1 MWFFFIRS
9 RCRCDSSLLKAFLG
23 AFVVNSILWLA
34 FDVIRFLTRRVSKQF
49 QFHILNLLNTKLL
62 FLLMKTFSTVFFG
75 CLIAFI
81 LPLQAQESS
90 TQQLTQLMKD
100 YPVMGLSIALVKEG
114 KVVHTQA
121 LGWKEEGKLPLQT
134 TDLFRI
140 ASISK
145 SFTAT
150 ALLQLVEKKVISLDD
165 DVSNLIGFPIR
176 NPKFPETVITLRM
189 LLSHTSSINDQQGYF
204 TLDAI
209 HPEKNA
215 TWQAAYNAYAPGKG
229 YEYCNLNFNLAG
241 AILEKYSGLRFDAYI
256 QENILKPLGLYGGYD
271 VDQLDKSRF
280 ATLYAYQRDSAKF
293 IPSPAAYVSKG
304 EELKTYISGYST
316 PIFSPTGG
324 MKISAPDL
332 AKYLLLHMNYGKV
345 GKVRLISS
353 AHSHEMQTPLSS
365 DENYGLALWKT
376 DVLIPGVEL
385 VGHTGS
391 AYGLYSAIFFNP
403 EEKYGFV
410 VISNGCDPTEEEG
423 YIRVIRRVVQILHEE
438 WIVKP

>member
-1 MWFFFIRS
+1 MKSTLCLFFVLLFATAFS
-9 RCRCDSSLLKAFLG
+9 LKAQD
-23 AFVVNSILWLA
+23 A
-34 FDVIRFLTRRVSKQF
+34 T
-49 QFHILNLLNTKLL
+49 
-62 FLLMKTFSTVFFG
+62 
-75 CLIAFI
+75 
-81 LPLQAQESS
+81 
-90 TQQLTQLMKD
+90 TQRLTQLMQD
-100 YPVMGLSIALVKEG
+100 YPVMGLSVAVVKEG

-121 LGWKEEGKLPLQT
+121 LGWKEEGKEPLES

-165 DVSNLIGFPIR
+165 DVSDLIGFRIR
-176 NPKFPETVITLRM
+176 NPKFPDTVITLRM
-189 LLSHTSSINDQQGYF
+189 LLSHTSSINDQLGYF

-215 TWQAAYNAYAPGKG
+215 TWQGAYNAYAPGKG

-271 VDQLDKSRF
+271 VDQLDKSRL

-293 IPSPAAYVSKG
+293 TASPAAYVSKS
-304 EELKTYISGYST
+304 EELKTYIPGYST

-345 GKVRLISS
+345 GTTRIISN
-353 AHSHEMQTPLSS
+353 AHAKAMQTPLST

-376 DVLIPGVEL
+376 DVLLPGVEL

-391 AYGLYSAIFFNP
+391 AYGLYSALFFNP

-423 YIRVIRRVVQILHEE
+423 YIRVIRRAIQILHEE
-438 WIVKP
+438 WIVEP

>member
-1 MWFFFIRS
+1 MKIFYT
-9 RCRCDSSLLKAFLG
+9 LL
-23 AFVVNSILWLA
+23 I
-34 FDVIRFLTRRVSKQF
+34 
-49 QFHILNLLNTKLL
+49 
-62 FLLMKTFSTVFFG
+62 G
-75 CLIAFI
+75 CMLVCI

-90 TQQLTQLMKD
+90 TQRLTKLMQD
-100 YPVMGLSIALVKEG
+100 YPVMGLSVAVVKDS

-121 LGWKEEGKLPLQT
+121 FGWKEDGKERLET

-150 ALLQLVEKKVISLDD
+150 ALLQLVEKKVLSLDE
-165 DVSNLIGFPIR
+165 DVSDLIGFRIR
-176 NPKFPETVITLRM
+176 NPKFPDTVITLRM

-209 HPEKNA
+209 HPEKNV
-215 TWQAAYNAYAPGKG
+215 TWQGAYNAYAPGKG

-256 QENILKPLGLYGGYD
+256 QENILQPLRLYGGYD

-293 IPSPAAYVSKG
+293 TASPAAYVSKS
-304 EELKTYISGYST
+304 EELKTYVPGYST

-345 GKVRLISS
+345 GPTRIISTAS
-353 AHSHEMQTPLSS
+353 AKAMQTPLST

-391 AYGLYSAIFFNP
+391 AYGLYSALFFNP

-423 YIRVIRRVVQILHEE
+423 YIRVIRRAIQILHEE

>member
-1 MWFFFIRS
+1 MKSFMILFFVMLLS
-9 RCRCDSSLLKAFLG
+9 NAVSLK
-23 AFVVNSILWLA
+23 
-34 FDVIRFLTRRVSKQF
+34 
-49 QFHILNLLNTKLL
+49 
-62 FLLMKTFSTVFFG
+62 
-75 CLIAFI
+75 
-81 LPLQAQESS
+81 AQESS
-90 TQQLTQLMKD
+90 TQRLTQFMQE
-100 YPVMGLSIALVKEG
+100 YPVMGLSVAVVKEG

-121 LGWKEEGKLPLQT
+121 LGWKEEGKESLET
-134 TDLFRI
+134 SDLFRI

-150 ALLQLVEKKVISLDD
+150 GLLQLVEKKVLSLDD

-176 NPKFPETVITLRM
+176 NPKFPDRVITLRM

-209 HPEKNA
+209 QPEKNSA
-215 TWQAAYNAYAPGKG
+215 WQAAYNAYAPGEG
-229 YEYCNLNFNLAG
+229 YQYCNLNFNLAG
-241 AILEKYSGLRFDAYI
+241 AILEKYSGVRFDAYI

-271 VDQLDKSRF
+271 VDQLDKSRL
-280 ATLYAYQRDSAKF
+280 ATLYTYQRDSAKF
-293 IPSPAAYVSKG
+293 IPSPAAYASKS
-304 EELKTYISGYST
+304 EELKTYIPGYST

-324 MKISAPDL
+324 MKISASDL

-365 DENYGLALWKT
+365 NENYGLALWKT
-376 DVLIPGVEL
+376 NVLIPGVEL

-391 AYGLYSAIFFNP
+391 AYGLYSALFFHP

-410 VISNGCDPTEEEG
+410 VISNGCDSTEEEG
-423 YIRVIRRVVQILHEE
+423 YIRVIRRAIQILYEE
-438 WIVKP
+438 FVVKS

>member
-1 MWFFFIRS
+1 MKILLTAFF
-9 RCRCDSSLLKAFLG
+9 CTFL
-23 AFVVNSILWLA
+23 
-34 FDVIRFLTRRVSKQF
+34 
-49 QFHILNLLNTKLL
+49 
-62 FLLMKTFSTVFFG
+62 FFN
-75 CLIAFI
+75 
-81 LPLQAQESS
+81 LPLLAQESS
-90 TQQLTQLMKD
+90 RQRLTQLMDD
-100 YPVMGLSIALVKEG
+100 YPVMGLSVAVVKEG

-121 LGWKEEGKLPLQT
+121 LGWKEEGKVSLQT
-134 TDLFRI
+134 SDLFRI

-150 ALLQLVEKKVISLDD
+150 GLLQLVEKGKISLDD
-165 DVSNLIGFPIR
+165 EVSSLIGFPIR
-176 NPKFPETVITLRM
+176 NPKFPDRVITLRM
-189 LLSHTSSINDQQGYF
+189 LLSHTSSLNDSQGYF
-204 TLDAI
+204 TLDVA
-209 HPEKNA
+209 HPDKNVR
-215 TWQAAYNAYAPGKG
+215 WQEVYNTYSPGEG
-229 YEYCNLNFNLAG
+229 YQYCNLNFNLAG
-241 AILEKYSGLRFDAYI
+241 AILEKHSGVRFDTYI

-271 VDQLDKSRF
+271 VDQLDKSRL
-280 ATLYAYQRDSAKF
+280 ATLYNYQRDSALF
-293 IPSPAAYVSKG
+293 VPSPAAYVSKS
-304 EELKTYISGYST
+304 EELKTYIPGYST

-353 AHSHEMQTPLSS
+353 AHAQEMQTPLSS

-391 AYGLYSAIFFNP
+391 AYGLYSALFFNP

-423 YIRVIRRVVQILHEE
+423 YIRVIRRVLQILHEE
-438 WIVKP
+438 WIVKS

>member
-1 MWFFFIRS
+1 MKIFYT
-9 RCRCDSSLLKAFLG
+9 LL
-23 AFVVNSILWLA
+23 I
-34 FDVIRFLTRRVSKQF
+34 
-49 QFHILNLLNTKLL
+49 
-62 FLLMKTFSTVFFG
+62 G
-75 CLIAFI
+75 CMLVCI

-90 TQQLTQLMKD
+90 TQRLTKLMQD
-100 YPVMGLSIALVKEG
+100 YPVMGLSVAVVKEG

-121 LGWKEEGKLPLQT
+121 LGWKEEGKEPLET

-150 ALLQLVEKKVISLDD
+150 ALLKLVEKKVLSLDD
-165 DVSNLIGFPIR
+165 DVSDLIGFRIR
-176 NPKFPETVITLRM
+176 NPKFPDTVITLRM

-209 HPEKNA
+209 HPEKNSN
-215 TWQAAYNAYAPGKG
+215 WQGAYNAYAPGKG

-241 AILEKYSGLRFDAYI
+241 AILEKYSGVRFDAYI
-256 QENILKPLGLYGGYD
+256 QENILQPLGLYGGYD
-271 VDQLDKSRF
+271 VDQLDKSRL

-293 IPSPAAYVSKG
+293 TASPAAYVSKS
-304 EELKTYISGYST
+304 EELKTYVPGYST

-332 AKYLLLHMNYGKV
+332 AKYLLLHLNYGKV
-345 GKVRLISS
+345 GTTRIIST
-353 AHSHEMQTPLSS
+353 ANAKAMQTPLST

-376 DVLIPGVEL
+376 DVLLPGVEL

-391 AYGLYSAIFFNP
+391 AYGLYSALFFNP

-423 YIRVIRRVVQILHEE
+423 YIRVIRRAIQILHEE
-438 WIVKP
+438 WIVKPY

>member
-1 MWFFFIRS
+1 MKSTLCLFFVLLFATAFS
-9 RCRCDSSLLKAFLG
+9 LKAQD
-23 AFVVNSILWLA
+23 A
-34 FDVIRFLTRRVSKQF
+34 T
-49 QFHILNLLNTKLL
+49 
-62 FLLMKTFSTVFFG
+62 
-75 CLIAFI
+75 
-81 LPLQAQESS
+81 
-90 TQQLTQLMKD
+90 TQRLTQLMQD
-100 YPVMGLSIALVKEG
+100 YPVMGLSVAVVKEG
-114 KVVHTQA
+114 RVVHTQA
-121 LGWKEEGKLPLQT
+121 LGWKEEGKEPLET

-150 ALLQLVEKKVISLDD
+150 ALLQLVEKKVLSLDD
-165 DVSNLIGFPIR
+165 DVSDLIGFRVR
-176 NPKFPETVITLRM
+176 NPKFPNTVITLRM

-209 HPEKNA
+209 HPKKNA
-215 TWQAAYNAYAPGKG
+215 TWQGAYNAYAPGKG

-271 VDQLDKSRF
+271 VDQLDKSRL
-280 ATLYAYQRDSAKF
+280 ATLYAYQQDSAKF
-293 IPSPAAYVSKG
+293 TASPAAYVSKS
-304 EELKTYISGYST
+304 EELKTYVPGYST

-345 GKVRLISS
+345 GTTRIIST
-353 AHSHEMQTPLSS
+353 ANAKTMQTPLST

-376 DVLIPGVEL
+376 DVLLPGVEL

-391 AYGLYSAIFFNP
+391 AYGLYSALFFNP

-423 YIRVIRRVVQILHEE
+423 YIRVIRRAIQILHEE

>member
-1 MWFFFIRS
+1 MKSTLCLFFGLLLATAFS
-9 RCRCDSSLLKAFLG
+9 LKAQD
-23 AFVVNSILWLA
+23 A
-34 FDVIRFLTRRVSKQF
+34 T
-49 QFHILNLLNTKLL
+49 
-62 FLLMKTFSTVFFG
+62 
-75 CLIAFI
+75 
-81 LPLQAQESS
+81 
-90 TQQLTQLMKD
+90 TQRLTQLMQD
-100 YPVMGLSIALVKEG
+100 YPVMGLSVAVVKEG

-121 LGWKEEGKLPLQT
+121 LGWKEEGKEPLET

-150 ALLQLVEKKVISLDD
+150 ALLQLVEKKVLSLDD
-165 DVSNLIGFPIR
+165 DVSNLIGFRIR
-176 NPKFPETVITLRM
+176 NPKFPDTVITLRM

-215 TWQAAYNAYAPGKG
+215 NWQGAYNAYAPGKG

-256 QENILKPLGLYGGYD
+256 QEKILQPLGLYGGYD
-271 VDQLDKSRF
+271 VDQLDKSRL

-293 IPSPAAYVSKG
+293 TASPAAYVSKS
-304 EELKTYISGYST
+304 EELKTYVPGYST

-345 GKVRLISS
+345 GTTRIISKV
-353 AHSHEMQTPLSS
+353 HSKEMQTPLST

-376 DVLIPGVEL
+376 DVLLPGVEL

-391 AYGLYSAIFFNP
+391 AYGLYSALFFNP

-423 YIRVIRRVVQILHEE
+423 YIRVIRRAIQILHEE
-438 WIVKP
+438 WIMKP

>member
-1 MWFFFIRS
+1 MCIFPIIYPKN
-9 RCRCDSSLLKAFLG
+9 SL
-23 AFVVNSILWLA
+23 SI
-34 FDVIRFLTRRVSKQF
+34 K
-49 QFHILNLLNTKLL
+49 
-62 FLLMKTFSTVFFG
+62 STLCLFFG
-75 CLIAFI
+75 LLLATAFS
-81 LPLQAQESS
+81 LSAQDAT
-90 TQQLTQLMKD
+90 TQRLTQLMQD
-100 YPVMGLSIALVKEG
+100 YPVMGLSVAVVKDG

-121 LGWKEEGKLPLQT
+121 LGWKEEGKEPLET

-165 DVSNLIGFPIR
+165 DVSNLIGFRIR
-176 NPKFPETVITLRM
+176 NPKFSDTVITLRM

-215 TWQAAYNAYAPGKG
+215 TWQGAYNAYAPGKG

-256 QENILKPLGLYGGYD
+256 QKNILKPLGLYGGYD
-271 VDQLDKSRF
+271 VDQLDKSRL

-293 IPSPAAYVSKG
+293 TASPAAYVSKS
-304 EELKTYISGYST
+304 EELKTYVPGYTT

-345 GKVRLISS
+345 GTTRIIST
-353 AHSHEMQTPLSS
+353 ANAKTMQTPLSS

-376 DVLIPGVEL
+376 DVLLPGVEL

-391 AYGLYSAIFFNP
+391 AYGLYSALFFNP

-410 VISNGCDPTEEEG
+410 VISNGCDPTEEDG
-423 YIRVIRRVVQILHEE
+423 YIRVIRRAIQILHEE

>member
-1 MWFFFIRS
+1 MKSTLCLFFGLLLANAFS
-9 RCRCDSSLLKAFLG
+9 LKAQD
-23 AFVVNSILWLA
+23 A
-34 FDVIRFLTRRVSKQF
+34 T
-49 QFHILNLLNTKLL
+49 
-62 FLLMKTFSTVFFG
+62 
-75 CLIAFI
+75 
-81 LPLQAQESS
+81 
-90 TQQLTQLMKD
+90 TQRLTQLMQD
-100 YPVMGLSIALVKEG
+100 YPVMGLSVAVVKEG

-121 LGWKEEGKLPLQT
+121 LGWKVEGKEPLET

-150 ALLQLVEKKVISLDD
+150 ALLQLVEKKLLSLDD
-165 DVSNLIGFPIR
+165 DVSNLIGFRIR
-176 NPKFPETVITLRM
+176 NPKFPDTVITLRM

-215 TWQAAYNAYAPGKG
+215 NWQAAYNAYAPGKG
-229 YEYCNLNFNLAG
+229 YQYCNLNFNLAG
-241 AILEKYSGLRFDAYI
+241 AILEKYSGVRFDTYI

-293 IPSPAAYVSKG
+293 IPSPAAYVSKS
-304 EELKTYISGYST
+304 EELKTYIPGYST

-345 GKVRLISS
+345 GKVRLISA
-353 AHSHEMQTPLSS
+353 AHSQEMQTPLSL

-376 DVLIPGVEL
+376 DVLLPGVEL

-391 AYGLYSAIFFNP
+391 AYGLYSALFFNP

-423 YIRVIRRVVQILHEE
+423 YIRVIRRAMQILYEQ

>member
-1 MWFFFIRS
+1 LLANAFS
-9 RCRCDSSLLKAFLG
+9 LKAQD
-23 AFVVNSILWLA
+23 A
-34 FDVIRFLTRRVSKQF
+34 T
-49 QFHILNLLNTKLL
+49 
-62 FLLMKTFSTVFFG
+62 
-75 CLIAFI
+75 
-81 LPLQAQESS
+81 
-90 TQQLTQLMKD
+90 TQRLTQLMQD
-100 YPVMGLSIALVKEG
+100 YPVMGLSVAVVKEG

-121 LGWKEEGKLPLQT
+121 LGWKEEGKEPLET
-134 TDLFRI
+134 SDLFRI

-165 DVSNLIGFPIR
+165 DVSDLIGFQIR
-176 NPKFPETVITLRM
+176 NPKFLDTVITLRM

-215 TWQAAYNAYAPGKG
+215 TWQGAYNAYAPGKG

-241 AILEKYSGLRFDAYI
+241 AILEKYSGARFDAYI
-256 QENILKPLGLYGGYD
+256 QENILQPLDLYGGYD

-293 IPSPAAYVSKG
+293 IASPAAYVSKS
-304 EELKTYISGYST
+304 EELKTYVPGYST

-332 AKYLLLHMNYGKV
+332 AKYLLLHLNYGKV
-345 GKVRLISS
+345 GATRIIST
-353 AHSHEMQTPLSS
+353 ANAKAMQTPLSS

-391 AYGLYSAIFFNP
+391 AYGLYSAMFFNP

-423 YIRVIRRVVQILHEE
+423 YIRVIRRAIQILHEE

>member
-1 MWFFFIRS
+1 
-9 RCRCDSSLLKAFLG
+9 
-23 AFVVNSILWLA
+23 
-34 FDVIRFLTRRVSKQF
+34 
-49 QFHILNLLNTKLL
+49 
-62 FLLMKTFSTVFFG
+62 MKSTLCLFFG
-75 CLIAFI
+75 LLLATAFS
-81 LPLQAQESS
+81 LSAQDAT
-90 TQQLTQLMKD
+90 TQRLTQLMQD
-100 YPVMGLSIALVKEG
+100 YPVMGLSVAVVKDG

-121 LGWKEEGKLPLQT
+121 LGWKEEGKEPLET

-150 ALLQLVEKKVISLDD
+150 AILQLVEKKVLSLDD
-165 DVSNLIGFPIR
+165 NVSDLIGFRIR
-176 NPKFPETVITLRM
+176 NPKFPDTVITLRM

-215 TWQAAYNAYAPGKG
+215 TWQGAYNAYAPGKG

-256 QENILKPLGLYGGYD
+256 QKNILKPLGLYGGYD
-271 VDQLDKSRF
+271 VDQLDKSRL

-293 IPSPAAYVSKG
+293 TASPAAYVSKS
-304 EELKTYISGYST
+304 EELKTYVPGYST

-345 GKVRLISS
+345 GTTRIISTANS
-353 AHSHEMQTPLSS
+353 KAMQTSLST
-365 DENYGLALWKT
+365 DENYGLALWQT
-376 DVLIPGVEL
+376 DVLLPGVNL

-391 AYGLYSAIFFNP
+391 AYGLYSALFFNP

-410 VISNGCDPTEEEG
+410 VISNGCDPTEEDG
-423 YIRVIRRVVQILHEE
+423 YIRVIRRAIQILHEE

>member
-1 MWFFFIRS
+1 MRFIFSFLLSVFFF
-9 RCRCDSSLLKAFLG
+9 SSFNVKAQD
-23 AFVVNSILWLA
+23 A
-34 FDVIRFLTRRVSKQF
+34 T
-49 QFHILNLLNTKLL
+49 
-62 FLLMKTFSTVFFG
+62 
-75 CLIAFI
+75 
-81 LPLQAQESS
+81 
-90 TQQLTQLMKD
+90 TQRLTQLMQD
-100 YPVMGLSIALVKEG
+100 YPVMGLSVAVVKEG

-121 LGWKEEGKLPLQT
+121 LGWKEEGKELLES

-165 DVSNLIGFPIR
+165 DVSDLIGFRIR
-176 NPKFPETVITLRM
+176 NPKFPDTVITLRM

-215 TWQAAYNAYAPGKG
+215 TWQGAYNAYAPGKG

-256 QENILKPLGLYGGYD
+256 QENILQPLGLYGGYD

-293 IPSPAAYVSKG
+293 TASPAAYVSKS
-304 EELKTYISGYST
+304 EELKTYVPGYNT

-345 GKVRLISS
+345 GTTRIIST
-353 AHSHEMQTPLSS
+353 ANAKAMQTPLST

-391 AYGLYSAIFFNP
+391 AYGLYSALFFNP

-423 YIRVIRRVVQILHEE
+423 YIRVIRRAIQILHEE

>member
-1 MWFFFIRS
+1 MKSTLCLFFVLLFATAFS
-9 RCRCDSSLLKAFLG
+9 LKAQD
-23 AFVVNSILWLA
+23 A
-34 FDVIRFLTRRVSKQF
+34 T
-49 QFHILNLLNTKLL
+49 
-62 FLLMKTFSTVFFG
+62 
-75 CLIAFI
+75 
-81 LPLQAQESS
+81 
-90 TQQLTQLMKD
+90 TQRLTQLMQD
-100 YPVMGLSIALVKEG
+100 YPVMGLSVAVVKEG

-121 LGWKEEGKLPLQT
+121 LGWKEEGKERLET

-150 ALLQLVEKKVISLDD
+150 ALLQLVEKKVLSLDD
-165 DVSNLIGFPIR
+165 DVSDLIGFRIR
-176 NPKFPETVITLRM
+176 NPKFPDTVITLRM

-215 TWQAAYNAYAPGKG
+215 TWQGAYNAYAPGKG

-241 AILEKYSGLRFDAYI
+241 AILEKYSGVRFDAYI

-271 VDQLDKSRF
+271 VDQLDKSRL

-293 IPSPAAYVSKG
+293 TASPAAYVSKS
-304 EELKTYISGYST
+304 EELKTYVPGYST

-345 GKVRLISS
+345 GTTRIISTAS
-353 AHSHEMQTPLSS
+353 AKAMQTPLST

-376 DVLIPGVEL
+376 NVLIPGVEL

-391 AYGLYSAIFFNP
+391 AYGLYSALFFNP
-403 EEKYGFV
+403 AEKYGFV

-423 YIRVIRRVVQILHEE
+423 YIRVIRRTIQILHEE
-438 WIVKP
+438 WIMKP

>member
-1 MWFFFIRS
+1 
-9 RCRCDSSLLKAFLG
+9 
-23 AFVVNSILWLA
+23 
-34 FDVIRFLTRRVSKQF
+34 
-49 QFHILNLLNTKLL
+49 
-62 FLLMKTFSTVFFG
+62 MKTFSTLLFC
-75 CLIAFI
+75 CLLAFI
-81 LPLQAQESS
+81 IPSKAQESS
-90 TQQLTQLMKD
+90 TQRLTQLMQD
-100 YPVMGLSIALVKEG
+100 YPVMGLSVAVVKEG

-121 LGWKEEGKLPLQT
+121 LGWKEEGKELLET
-134 TDLFRI
+134 SDLFRI

-150 ALLQLVEKKVISLDD
+150 ALLQLVEKKVLSLDD
-165 DVSNLIGFPIR
+165 DASNLIGFPIR
-176 NPKFPETVITLRM
+176 NPKFPDRVITLRM

-209 HPEKNA
+209 HPEKNSA
-215 TWQAAYNAYAPGKG
+215 WQAAYNAYAPGEG
-229 YEYCNLNFNLAG
+229 YQYCNLNFNLAG
-241 AILEKYSGLRFDAYI
+241 AILEKYSGVRFDAYI

-271 VDQLDKSRF
+271 VDQLDKSRL
-280 ATLYAYQRDSAKF
+280 ATLYTYQRDSAKF
-293 IPSPAAYVSKG
+293 IPSPAAYASKS
-304 EELKTYISGYST
+304 EELKTYVRGYST

-365 DENYGLALWKT
+365 YENYGLALWKT
-376 DVLIPGVEL
+376 NVLIPGVEL

-391 AYGLYSAIFFNP
+391 AYGLYSALFFHP

-410 VISNGCDPTEEEG
+410 VISNGCDPSVEDG
-423 YIRVIRRVVQILHEE
+423 YIRVIRRAMQILHEE
-438 WIVKP
+438 WIVKS

>member
-1 MWFFFIRS
+1 
-9 RCRCDSSLLKAFLG
+9 
-23 AFVVNSILWLA
+23 
-34 FDVIRFLTRRVSKQF
+34 
-49 QFHILNLLNTKLL
+49 
-62 FLLMKTFSTVFFG
+62 
-75 CLIAFI
+75 
-81 LPLQAQESS
+81 
-90 TQQLTQLMKD
+90 
-100 YPVMGLSIALVKEG
+100 
-114 KVVHTQA
+114 
-121 LGWKEEGKLPLQT
+121 LGWKEEGKELLESS
-134 TDLFRI
+134 DLFRI

-150 ALLQLVEKKVISLDD
+150 GLMQLVEKGTLSLDD
-165 DVSNLIGFPIR
+165 DVSELIGFRIR
-176 NPKFPETVITLRM
+176 NPKFPNTVITLRM

-209 HPEKNA
+209 HPDKNSA
-215 TWQAAYNAYAPGKG
+215 WQEAYNTYAPGKG
-229 YEYCNLNFNLAG
+229 YQYCNLNFNLAG
-241 AILEKYSGLRFDAYI
+241 AILEKYSGVRFDAYI

-280 ATLYAYQRDSAKF
+280 ATLYAYHRDSSKF
-293 IPSPAAYVSKG
+293 TPSPAAYVSKS
-304 EELKTYISGYST
+304 EELKTYIPGYST
-316 PIFSPTGG
+316 PVFSPTGG

-332 AKYLLLHMNYGKV
+332 AKYLLLHMNYGMV

-353 AHSHEMQTPLSS
+353 AHSQEMQTPLSS

-391 AYGLYSAIFFNP
+391 AYGLYSALFFNP

-423 YIRVIRRVVQILHEE
+423 YIRVIRRVLQILHEE

>member
-1 MWFFFIRS
+1 
-9 RCRCDSSLLKAFLG
+9 
-23 AFVVNSILWLA
+23 
-34 FDVIRFLTRRVSKQF
+34 
-49 QFHILNLLNTKLL
+49 
-62 FLLMKTFSTVFFG
+62 MKTFSTLIVG
-75 CLIAFI
+75 CLLAFI
-81 LPLQAQESS
+81 FPLHAQESS
-90 TQQLTQLMKD
+90 TQRLTQLMKD
-100 YPVMGLSIALVKEG
+100 YPVMGLSVAVVKEG

-121 LGWKEEGKLPLQT
+121 LGWKEEGKIPLQT

-150 ALLQLVEKKVISLDD
+150 ALLQLVEKKVLSLDD

-176 NPKFPETVITLRM
+176 NPKFPDTVITLRM

-209 HPEKNA
+209 HPEKNTA
-215 TWQAAYNAYAPGKG
+215 GQAAYNAYAPGKG

-256 QENILKPLGLYGGYD
+256 QENILNPLGLYGGYD

-280 ATLYAYQRDSAKF
+280 ATLYAYQRDSARF
-293 IPSPAAYVSKG
+293 VPSTAAYASKR
-304 EELKTYISGYST
+304 EELKTYVPGYST

-345 GKVRLISS
+345 GQVRLISS
-353 AHSHEMQTPLSS
+353 AHAKEMQTPLSS

-376 DVLIPGVEL
+376 NVLIPGVEL

-391 AYGLYSAIFFNP
+391 AYGLYSALFFNP
-403 EEKYGFV
+403 EEKFGFV

-423 YIRVIRRVVQILHEE
+423 YIQVIRRVVQILYEE
-438 WIVKP
+438 WIVKS

>member
-1 MWFFFIRS
+1 MKSTLCLFFGLLFTTAFS
-9 RCRCDSSLLKAFLG
+9 LKAQ
-23 AFVVNSILWLA
+23 
-34 FDVIRFLTRRVSKQF
+34 D
-49 QFHILNLLNTKLL
+49 
-62 FLLMKTFSTVFFG
+62 ST
-75 CLIAFI
+75 
-81 LPLQAQESS
+81 
-90 TQQLTQLMKD
+90 TQRLTQLMQD
-100 YPVMGLSIALVKEG
+100 YPVMGLSVAVVKEG

-121 LGWKEEGKLPLQT
+121 LGWKEEGKEPLET

-165 DVSNLIGFPIR
+165 DVSDLIGFRIQ
-176 NPKFPETVITLRM
+176 NPKFPDTVITLRM

-215 TWQAAYNAYAPGKG
+215 SWQGAYNAYAPGKG

-241 AILEKYSGLRFDAYI
+241 AILEKYSGVRFDAYI
-256 QENILKPLGLYGGYD
+256 QENILQPLDLYGGYD

-293 IPSPAAYVSKG
+293 TASPAAYISKS
-304 EELKTYISGYST
+304 EELKTYVPGYST

-345 GKVRLISS
+345 GTTRIIST
-353 AHSHEMQTPLSS
+353 ANAKAMQTPLST

-376 DVLIPGVEL
+376 DVLLPGVEL

-391 AYGLYSAIFFNP
+391 AYGLYSALFFNP

-410 VISNGCDPTEEEG
+410 VISNGCDSTEEEG
-423 YIRVIRRVVQILHEE
+423 YIRVIRRAIQILHEE

>member
-1 MWFFFIRS
+1 
-9 RCRCDSSLLKAFLG
+9 
-23 AFVVNSILWLA
+23 
-34 FDVIRFLTRRVSKQF
+34 
-49 QFHILNLLNTKLL
+49 
-62 FLLMKTFSTVFFG
+62 MKTFTTLFIG
-75 CLIAFI
+75 CMLVFI

-90 TQQLTQLMKD
+90 TQRLTQLMQD
-100 YPVMGLSIALVKEG
+100 YPVMGLSVAVVKEG

-345 GKVRLISS
+345 GKVRLISA

-391 AYGLYSAIFFNP
+391 AYGLYSAMFFNP

>member
-1 MWFFFIRS
+1 MKSTLCLFFVLLFATAFS
-9 RCRCDSSLLKAFLG
+9 LKAQD
-23 AFVVNSILWLA
+23 A
-34 FDVIRFLTRRVSKQF
+34 T
-49 QFHILNLLNTKLL
+49 
-62 FLLMKTFSTVFFG
+62 
-75 CLIAFI
+75 
-81 LPLQAQESS
+81 
-90 TQQLTQLMKD
+90 TQRLTQLIQD
-100 YPVMGLSIALVKEG
+100 YPVMGLSVAVVKEG

-121 LGWKEEGKLPLQT
+121 LGWKEEGKELLET
-134 TDLFRI
+134 RDLFRI

-150 ALLQLVEKKVISLDD
+150 ALLQLVEKKVLSLDD
-165 DVSNLIGFPIR
+165 DVSDLVGFRIR
-176 NPKFPETVITLRM
+176 NPKFPDTVITLRM

-215 TWQAAYNAYAPGKG
+215 NWQGAYNAYAPGKG

-271 VDQLDKSRF
+271 VDQLDKSRL

-293 IPSPAAYVSKG
+293 TASPAAYVSKS
-304 EELKTYISGYST
+304 EELKTYVPGYST

-332 AKYLLLHMNYGKV
+332 AKYLLLHMNYGQV

-353 AHSHEMQTPLSS
+353 AHSQEMQTPLST

-391 AYGLYSAIFFNP
+391 AYGLYSALFFNP

-423 YIRVIRRVVQILHEE
+423 YIRVIRRAIQILHEE

>member
-1 MWFFFIRS
+1 MKIFYT
-9 RCRCDSSLLKAFLG
+9 LL
-23 AFVVNSILWLA
+23 I
-34 FDVIRFLTRRVSKQF
+34 
-49 QFHILNLLNTKLL
+49 
-62 FLLMKTFSTVFFG
+62 G
-75 CLIAFI
+75 CMLVCI

-90 TQQLTQLMKD
+90 TQRLTKLMQD
-100 YPVMGLSIALVKEG
+100 YPVMGLSVAVVKEG

-121 LGWKEEGKLPLQT
+121 LGWKEEGKEPLET

-150 ALLQLVEKKVISLDD
+150 ALLKLVEKKVLSLDD
-165 DVSNLIGFPIR
+165 DVSDLIGFRIR
-176 NPKFPETVITLRM
+176 NPKFPDTVITLRM

-209 HPEKNA
+209 HPEKNSN
-215 TWQAAYNAYAPGKG
+215 WQGAYNAYAPGKG

-241 AILEKYSGLRFDAYI
+241 AILEKYSGVRFDAYI
-256 QENILKPLGLYGGYD
+256 QKNILKPLGLYGGYD
-271 VDQLDKSRF
+271 VDQLDKSRL

-293 IPSPAAYVSKG
+293 TASPAAYVSKS
-304 EELKTYISGYST
+304 EELKTYVPGYST

-332 AKYLLLHMNYGKV
+332 AKYLLLHLNYGKV
-345 GKVRLISS
+345 GTTRIIST
-353 AHSHEMQTPLSS
+353 ANAKAMQTPLST

-376 DVLIPGVEL
+376 DVLLPGVEL

-391 AYGLYSAIFFNP
+391 AYGLYSALFFNP

-423 YIRVIRRVVQILHEE
+423 YIRVIRRAIQILHEE

>member
-1 MWFFFIRS
+1 MKSALCLFFVLLFATAFS
-9 RCRCDSSLLKAFLG
+9 LKAQD
-23 AFVVNSILWLA
+23 A
-34 FDVIRFLTRRVSKQF
+34 T
-49 QFHILNLLNTKLL
+49 
-62 FLLMKTFSTVFFG
+62 
-75 CLIAFI
+75 
-81 LPLQAQESS
+81 
-90 TQQLTQLMKD
+90 TQRLTQLMQD
-100 YPVMGLSIALVKEG
+100 YPVMGLSVAVVKEG
-114 KVVHTQA
+114 KVVHSQA
-121 LGWKEEGKLPLQT
+121 LGWKEEGKEPLET

-150 ALLQLVEKKVISLDD
+150 ALLQLVEKKVLSLDD
-165 DVSNLIGFPIR
+165 DVSDLIGFRIR
-176 NPKFPETVITLRM
+176 NSKFPDTVITLRM

-215 TWQAAYNAYAPGKG
+215 TWQGAYNAYAPGKG

-256 QENILKPLGLYGGYD
+256 QKNILKPLGLYGGYD
-271 VDQLDKSRF
+271 VDQLDKSRL

-293 IPSPAAYVSKG
+293 TASPAAYVSKS
-304 EELKTYISGYST
+304 EELKTYVPGYST

-345 GKVRLISS
+345 GTTRIISTANS
-353 AHSHEMQTPLSS
+353 KAMQTSLST
-365 DENYGLALWKT
+365 DENYGLALWQT
-376 DVLIPGVEL
+376 DVLLPGVNL

-391 AYGLYSAIFFNP
+391 AYGLYSALFFNP

-410 VISNGCDPTEEEG
+410 VISNGCDPTEEDG
-423 YIRVIRRVVQILHEE
+423 YIRVIRRAIQILHEE

>member
-1 MWFFFIRS
+1 MKSFMILFFVMLLS
-9 RCRCDSSLLKAFLG
+9 NAVSLK
-23 AFVVNSILWLA
+23 
-34 FDVIRFLTRRVSKQF
+34 
-49 QFHILNLLNTKLL
+49 
-62 FLLMKTFSTVFFG
+62 
-75 CLIAFI
+75 
-81 LPLQAQESS
+81 AQESS
-90 TQQLTQLMKD
+90 TQRLTQFMQE
-100 YPVMGLSIALVKEG
+100 YPVMGLSVAVVKEG

-121 LGWKEEGKLPLQT
+121 LGWKEEGKESLET
-134 TDLFRI
+134 SDLFRI

-150 ALLQLVEKKVISLDD
+150 GLLQLVEKKVLSLDD

-176 NPKFPETVITLRM
+176 NPKFPDRVITLRM

-209 HPEKNA
+209 QPEKNSA
-215 TWQAAYNAYAPGKG
+215 WQAAYNAYAPGEG
-229 YEYCNLNFNLAG
+229 YQYCNLNFNLAG
-241 AILEKYSGLRFDAYI
+241 AILEKYSGVRFDAYI

-271 VDQLDKSRF
+271 VDQLDKSRL
-280 ATLYAYQRDSAKF
+280 ATLYTYQRDSAKF
-293 IPSPAAYVSKG
+293 IPSPAAYASKS
-304 EELKTYISGYST
+304 EELKTYIPGYST

-365 DENYGLALWKT
+365 NENYGLALWKT
-376 DVLIPGVEL
+376 NVLIPGVEL

-391 AYGLYSAIFFNP
+391 AYGLYSALFFHP

-410 VISNGCDPTEEEG
+410 VISNGCDSTEEEG
-423 YIRVIRRVVQILHEE
+423 YIRVIRRAIQILYEE
-438 WIVKP
+438 FVVKS

>member
-1 MWFFFIRS
+1 
-9 RCRCDSSLLKAFLG
+9 
-23 AFVVNSILWLA
+23 
-34 FDVIRFLTRRVSKQF
+34 
-49 QFHILNLLNTKLL
+49 
-62 FLLMKTFSTVFFG
+62 MKTFSTVFFG
-75 CLIAFI
+75 CMLFFI
-81 LPLQAQESS
+81 LPLHAQESS
-90 TQQLTQLMKD
+90 TQRLTQLMKE
-100 YPVMGLSIALVKEG
+100 YPVMGLSVAVVKEG

-121 LGWKEEGKLPLQT
+121 LGWKEEGKIPLQT

-150 ALLQLVEKKVISLDD
+150 ALLQLVEKKVLSLDD

-176 NPKFPETVITLRM
+176 NPKFPDTVITLRM

-280 ATLYAYQRDSAKF
+280 ATLYAYQRDSVQVYP
-293 IPSPAAYVSKG
+293 ITCSLRLQSRGTQNLRSGLQYAYIFPNGGHENLSARLGQVSLTPH
-304 EELKTYISGYST
+304 EL
-316 PIFSPTGG
+316 
-324 MKISAPDL
+324 
-332 AKYLLLHMNYGKV
+332 
-345 GKVRLISS
+345 
-353 AHSHEMQTPLSS
+353 
-365 DENYGLALWKT
+365 W
-376 DVLIPGVEL
+376 
-385 VGHTGS
+385 
-391 AYGLYSAIFFNP
+391 
-403 EEKYGFV
+403 
-410 VISNGCDPTEEEG
+410 EG
-423 YIRVIRRVVQILHEE
+423 R
-438 WIVKP
+438 

>member
-1 MWFFFIRS
+1 MKSALCLFFVLLFATAFS
-9 RCRCDSSLLKAFLG
+9 LKAQD
-23 AFVVNSILWLA
+23 A
-34 FDVIRFLTRRVSKQF
+34 T
-49 QFHILNLLNTKLL
+49 
-62 FLLMKTFSTVFFG
+62 
-75 CLIAFI
+75 
-81 LPLQAQESS
+81 
-90 TQQLTQLMKD
+90 TQRLTQLMQD
-100 YPVMGLSIALVKEG
+100 YPVMGLSVAVVKEG
-114 KVVHTQA
+114 KVVHSQA
-121 LGWKEEGKLPLQT
+121 LGWKEEGKEPLET

-150 ALLQLVEKKVISLDD
+150 ALLQLVEKKVLSLDD
-165 DVSNLIGFPIR
+165 DVSDLIGFRIR
-176 NPKFPETVITLRM
+176 NSKFPDTVITLRM

-215 TWQAAYNAYAPGKG
+215 TWQGAYNAYAPGKG

-256 QENILKPLGLYGGYD
+256 QKNILKPLGLYGGYD
-271 VDQLDKSRF
+271 VDQLDKSRL

-293 IPSPAAYVSKG
+293 TASPAAYVSKS
-304 EELKTYISGYST
+304 EELKTYVPGYST

-345 GKVRLISS
+345 GTTRIISTANS
-353 AHSHEMQTPLSS
+353 KAMQTPLSTY
-365 DENYGLALWKT
+365 ENYGLALWKT
-376 DVLIPGVEL
+376 DVLLPGVEL

-391 AYGLYSAIFFNP
+391 AYGLYSALFFNP

-410 VISNGCDPTEEEG
+410 VISNGCDPTEEDG
-423 YIRVIRRVVQILHEE
+423 YIRVIRRAIQILHEE